1 MSAPLRG
8 ASVLRE
14 QSPRSECDA
23 DDEDLN
29 SKAVVPAGG
38 FFPKKKPALNMENSI
53 KSTSRTKSHLSLYR
67 ARGNTIYGVIAF
79 FRVVRCKCLH
89 IWRGKM
95 VGECWDGGGME
106 GREGVSRDQTGGPRG
121 ACGVYVKG
129 CAMMCSYRLMD
140 TAGSHES

>member
-29 SKAVVPAGG
+29 SKAHQVDIQDEVSPEFVPRSREHDIWCNRIFQGG
-38 FFPKKKPALNMENSI
+38 SMQCVC
-53 KSTSRTKSHLSLYR
+53 TS
-67 ARGNTIYGVIAF
+67 
-79 FRVVRCKCLH
+79 
-89 IWRGKM
+89 
-95 VGECWDGGGME
+95 GGGRWWGSAGMVVVWKE
-106 GREGVSRDQTGGPRG
+106 ERVVSRDQTGGPRG